1 MTATAIVQT
10 DLVGLKR
17 IHQGK
22 VRDIYEVGDDRL
34 LIVATDRLSAYDRV
48 LGTGIPNKGTVLT
61 QMSNFW
67 FQKLAHVVPNHLLAH
82 RASDMPEPAAT
93 AARSL
98 GGRAVLVQKAKV
110 VPVECVVRGYLASS
124 RLKEYQ
130 ETGGIQ
136 GNALPPGIELGGRLP
151 EPIFTPTTKATEG
164 HDMPMTFSE
173 VEDLVGKDLAAQL
186 RDVSLRLFREAS
198 AHCEER
204 GMILCDTKF
213 EIGHLPDGAL
223 VLVDEALTADSS
235 RFFKKDEHEPG
246 RNPVAWD
253 KQFVRD
259 YLRTLPEG
267 SMEAP
272 EAPTLPDE
280 IVEETVSRYREVF
293 ERLSGRTLEEAVT
306 EACS

>member
-1 MTATAIVQT
+1 MTATVIVET
-10 DLVGLKR
+10 ALEGLDQ

-22 VRDIYEVGDDRL
+22 VRDIYAVDDDSL
-34 LIVATDRLSAYDRV
+34 LIVATDRLSAFDRV
-48 LGTGIPNKGTVLT
+48 LATGIPAKGTVLT

-67 FQKLAHVVPNHLLAH
+67 FEKLAHVVPNHMLAH
-82 RASDMPEPAAT
+82 RASDMPEVAAA

-98 GGRAVLVQKAKV
+98 GGRAVLVKKAKV
-110 VPVECVVRGYLASS
+110 VPVECIVRGYLASS

-136 GNALPPGIELGGRLP
+136 GNPLPPGIELGGKLP

-164 HDMPMTFSE
+164 HDMPMTFAK
-173 VEDLVGKDLAAQL
+173 VEDLVGKDVAAQL
-186 RDVSLRLFREAS
+186 RDVSLKLFREAT
-198 AHCEER
+198 AHCEQR

-213 EIGHLPDGAL
+213 EIGHLPDGTL
-223 VLVDEALTADSS
+223 VLIDEVLTADSS
-235 RFFKKDEHEPG
+235 RFFKKDEHQSG

-259 YLRTLPEG
+259 YLSSLPEG
-267 SMEAP
+267 TLEAP

-280 IVEETVSRYREVF
+280 IVKETASRYREVF
-293 ERLSGRTLEEAVT
+293 ERISGRTLEEAVA
-306 EACS
+306 EATS